1 VQLALES
8 ATRDAAR
15 RLHIR
20 LPRDLGWELGEI
32 TAHGVSVVLVFAS
45 GDPGIELL
53 RIQGGS
59 AVKRLG
65 DRCRVHII
73 DSADHTFT
81 QSATRAALE
90 QVLCDELFARHG

>member
-1 VQLALES
+1 LAGEPQV
-8 ATRDAAR
+8 A
-15 RLHIR
+15 
-20 LPRDLGWELGEI
+20 RDLGWDLGEI
-32 TAHGVSVVLVFAS
+32 AARGVSVVPVFAT
-45 GDPGIELL
+45 GDSGIELL

-59 AVKRLG
+59 AAKRLG

-81 QSATRAALE
+81 QSGTRAALE